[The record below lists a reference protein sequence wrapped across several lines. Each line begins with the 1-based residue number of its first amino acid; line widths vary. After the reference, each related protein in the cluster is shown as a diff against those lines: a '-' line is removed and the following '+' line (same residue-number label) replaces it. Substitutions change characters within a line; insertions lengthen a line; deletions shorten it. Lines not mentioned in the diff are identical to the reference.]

1 LILREE
7 DTLLH
12 QLSYALISLN
22 GIDSTLKMR
31 LFDLYD
37 EAKRA
42 SATWSTK
49 FGLIDPKEYLASAV
63 SNYFKF

>member
-1 LILREE
+1 
-7 DTLLH
+7 
-12 QLSYALISLN
+12 
-22 GIDSTLKMR
+22 MR